1 MLIVCEENKNC
12 NKYICYYLRTLANN
26 SIFNLFSNGIR
37 ERSCDIRWEKL
48 GKILLPLPPLP
59 EQQRI
64 ADYLDTQCAR
74 IDETMGLIRQSREKL
89 CAYKLSLITE
99 AVTKGLDKGLDPD
112 VPMKDSGVPWIGEIP
127 AEWEL
132 VKLKHITACNQN
144 VLPENTDKSTVI
156 KYIDISSVDKNSGII
171 ATQTFTFEDAPSR
184 ARRIIHTEDI
194 IISTVRTH
202 LRAVAY
208 IDKSYDN
215 YICSTGFAIITP
227 INKKSISKFIYYSM
241 FSEFFVSMVEKLST
255 GISYPAITANQLQ
268 EIEVVSPP
276 LDEQQRIAAYLDEKC
291 ARINAL
297 LAEKDELL
305 DKLAEY
311 KKSLIFECVTGKRE
325 VAA

>member
-1 MLIVCEENKNC
+1 MRQMKEVNILGIKEIPDYWNVIKCKFALNYVKRPVKENLNVITCFRDGVVTLRKNRREDGFTFSEKEIGYQEIHIGDLVFHGMDGFAGAIGISDSHGKGSPVLIVCEENKNC

-99 AVTKGLDKGLDPD
+99 AVTKGLDPD

-171 ATQTFTFEDAPSR
+171 ATQTFTFEDAKPCE
-184 ARRIIHTEDI
+184 T
-194 IISTVRTH
+194 
-202 LRAVAY
+202 
-208 IDKSYDN
+208 
-215 YICSTGFAIITP
+215 
-227 INKKSISKFIYYSM
+227 YYSH
-241 FSEFFVSMVEKLST
+241 
-255 GISYPAITANQLQ
+255 
-268 EIEVVSPP
+268 
-276 LDEQQRIAAYLDEKC
+276 
-291 ARINAL
+291 
-297 LAEKDELL
+297 
-305 DKLAEY
+305 
-311 KKSLIFECVTGKRE
+311 
-325 VAA
+325 